1 MNRFANNQFGGNPNG
16 SSFNPNDAFGDTD
29 EYNSNNSPLYKL
41 RLAELIAKIGNE
53 STTMANLYNGSVIA
67 VKMKTVI
74 VTYIWSDQKQD
85 FVVQRTKNMR
95 NKKKHH
101 MSDDCHEEEIEDEI
115 ESEMEDVS

>member
-1 MNRFANNQFGGNPNG
+1 MNRFANNQFGGNLNG
-16 SSFNPNDAFGDTD
+16 SSFNPNDAFCDTD

-67 VKMKTVI
+67 VKTKTVI

-85 FVVQRTKNMR
+85 FIVQRTKNMR
-95 NKKKHH
+95 NKKKHN
-101 MSDDCHEEEIEDEI
+101 MCDESQDDEKEN
-115 ESEMEDVS
+115 EMEDVS